1 MPPKKRKKKKAKKA
15 LRKALGIRAK
25 DKKQEEGF
33 IIDAKGIRYVKRF

>member
-15 LRKALGIRAK
+15 LRKILGIGAK
-25 DKKQEEGF
+25 TKSKDEGF